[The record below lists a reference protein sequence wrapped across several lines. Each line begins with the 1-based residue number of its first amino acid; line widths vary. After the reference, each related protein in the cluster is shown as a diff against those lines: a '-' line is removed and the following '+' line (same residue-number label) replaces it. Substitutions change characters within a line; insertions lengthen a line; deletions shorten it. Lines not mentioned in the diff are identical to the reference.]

1 MAYRLVESERS
12 WSEISPQNTTGEH
25 LFQNALEEVKQT
37 VEWRESVCF
46 QRNERCLEYQKRIK

>member
-12 WSEISPQNTTGEH
+12 WSEISPQTTTGEH
-25 LFQNALEEVKQT
+25 LFQNALEEVKQS

-46 QRNERCLEYQKRIK
+46 NETNDVLNTRRE

>member
-12 WSEISPQNTTGEH
+12 WSEISPQDTTGEH

-37 VEWRESVCF
+37 VEWGESVCF
-46 QRNERCLEYQKRIK
+46 SETNDVLNTRRE